1 MDKKTCYIDGSF
13 CPHYRC
19 GGWAFLV
26 NSDKI
31 LSLSGGLPQGY
42 GAMYCESYALYQ
54 LLNFMH
60 KEENNPHIHVISDN
74 QNLLSKLKKQ
84 IGLRVQSNYHRP
96 SPWDLIRPLLFNNTV
111 TMEWKSFRDSTDIDA
126 KFVHNTA
133 KDQMLFERQKF
144 AAQV

>member
-1 MDKKTCYIDGSF
+1 MNKATCYIDGSF

-19 GGWAFLV
+19 GGWAFLI
-26 NSDKI
+26 NSNRI
-31 LSLSGGLPQGY
+31 LSLSGGLEQGY
-42 GAMYCESYALYQ
+42 GAMYCESYAIYQ
-54 LLNFMH
+54 LLKFTYDN
-60 KEENNPHIHVISDN
+60 ELPLLHIVSDN

-84 IGLRVQSNYHRP
+84 IALKIQSNYHRP
-96 SPWDLIRPLLFNNTV
+96 SPWDLIRPLLFNNTI
-111 TMEWKSFRDSTDIDA
+111 TMEWKSFRDSDDIDA